1 MLCTPKASRANEDV
15 VVGVSEGEEVREDY
29 HGSDFVI
36 VNGTVIPVSRDGKG
50 GILVIN
56 NVNGEVLHHDD
67 GEGNITIFS
76 DPLAGSSTVVPINYN
91 IYEDRPF
98 TGTTASNVSSRG
110 NSGNFDNYLDLPRN
124 GGGSQRNSGVDI
136 SVVGNRASSG
146 SFDNPRTGGG
156 INSRRNSGV
165 GLNSRRNSGVGINSR
180 RNSGVELVA
189 ELVADSY
196 LDISRRNSREIPA
209 FIPAVLSITSRSR
222 RNSRDSVI
230 EAEARAVQSDNDDDS
245 DDSDDSDDDEEEKN
259 H

>member
-1 MLCTPKASRANEDV
+1 MLCTPKASRTNEDAV
-15 VVGVSEGEEVREDY
+15 VLVAISEGEVIREDY

-36 VNGTVIPVSRDGKG
+36 VNGTVIPVSRDDKG

-56 NVNGEVLHHDD
+56 NVSGEVLHHDD

-110 NSGNFDNYLDLPRN
+110 NSGNFDNNMDLLRN

-136 SVVGNRASSG
+136 SVVGNRTSSG
-146 SFDNPRTGGG
+146 SFDNPRSGGG

-180 RNSGVELVA
+180 RNSGVEF
-189 ELVADSY
+189 VADSY

-230 EAEARAVQSDNDDDS
+230 EAEARAIKSDDDNNSS
-245 DDSDDSDDDEEEKN
+245 DDSDDSDNDEEKN